1 MEERDPITALLDFL
15 EAAAIF
21 SLWRK
26 ISMEERRRGKKGFF
40 FFFLSFFPK
49 GRVRLFGL
57 ANLALLELCIYRLLK
72 HLAMECSQRFAIFS
86 SWGIYFVELYW
97 WPLDS

>member
-21 SLWRK
+21 TLWRK

-40 FFFLSFFPK
+40 FLSFFFP
-49 GRVRLFGL
+49 
-57 ANLALLELCIYRLLK
+57 
-72 HLAMECSQRFAIFS
+72 
-86 SWGIYFVELYW
+86 
-97 WPLDS
+97 

>member
-1 MEERDPITALLDFL
+1 MQNLGVEERDPITALLGFL

-21 SLWRK
+21 S
-26 ISMEERRRGKKGFF
+26 MEERREGNKKRRD
-40 FFFLSFFPK
+40 FFFLLFFPK

>member
-21 SLWRK
+21 TLWRK

-40 FFFLSFFPK
+40 FSFFLFSLK
-49 GRVRLFGL
+49 AGFGSL
-57 ANLALLELCIYRLLK
+57 VW
-72 HLAMECSQRFAIFS
+72 QT
-86 SWGIYFVELYW
+86 
-97 WPLDS
+97 